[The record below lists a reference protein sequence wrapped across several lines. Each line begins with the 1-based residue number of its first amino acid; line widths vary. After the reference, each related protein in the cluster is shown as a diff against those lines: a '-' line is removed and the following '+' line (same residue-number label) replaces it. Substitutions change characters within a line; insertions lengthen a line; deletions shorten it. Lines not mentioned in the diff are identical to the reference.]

1 MWITKYCVKTL
12 KFNQIPRHFS
22 TEVKM
27 NMVPQESFSKFLA
40 DQFKVSDEKIEA
52 FLNKNVQFYNY
63 EKTHVLDVMNILTK
77 YSFRKSLILK
87 YPKLFS
93 LNPVTIENRV
103 NVLIECGFHDDVIP
117 DHLPSYLSLISRKT
131 IGDLKESKIIPDE
144 ISVQEQLVRCLS
156 GWPTSQ
162 PMPESWPDSS
172 TSLYQTRMRIL
183 QRYLELNIDL
193 PADEFQQKL
202 ITYPRIKHRPLK
214 VIDKIINIL
223 QNHLKMSNKKI
234 RTNFGILQ
242 SNPSNIELILKRV
255 RSLAGVDIKEIIQLK
270 PSLLNVNYKTL
281 QRNQDIL
288 NDYGIPFSSQRR
300 CFEVFSLSPDT
311 MQTRLSSIKNDAD
324 LQAHFCNPRIM
335 RLVYYKTKAD
345 ARLSI
350 LHEKNK
356 KCISINVLSG
366 CSEHYESFAYGEGDR
381 TKGVDNTRALCSLLE
396 DTYSYKQVQSSLQN
410 HKFFTQV
417 PLQNIHKLF
426 AYMTRQRFNL
436 DEIFNNCHLLLY
448 PLERVERYLL
458 PLLRYRGGV
467 EGIGQPAIQE
477 LTGYSFD
484 GVDFTRMSNYTI
496 LSLTLYLLEKDYYFS
511 GDGVWSNQN
520 NTPVVSVN

>member
-1 MWITKYCVKTL
+1 MWITKYCVKSL
-12 KFNQIPRHFS
+12 RFNHVSRYFS
-22 TEVKM
+22 AEVKM
-27 NMVPQESFSKFLA
+27 NLASPENFSKFLA
-40 DQFKVSDEKIEA
+40 DHFKVSDEKIEA

-63 EKTHVLDVMNILTK
+63 EKDHILDVMNVLRK
-77 YSFRKSLILK
+77 YSFRNSLILK

-93 LNPVTIENRV
+93 LSPVTIENRV
-103 NVLIECGFHDDVIP
+103 NVLKECGFHDNIIP

-131 IGDLKESKIIPDE
+131 IYDLKEKKIIPEDT
-144 ISVQEQLVRCLS
+144 SVQEQLVRCLS

-162 PMPESWPDSS
+162 PMPEPCSDSS

-214 VIDKIINIL
+214 VIDTIINIL
-223 QNHLKMSNKKI
+223 QNHLKISNKKI

-242 SNPSNIELILKRV
+242 SNPSNIELILKKV
-255 RSLAGVDIKEIIQLK
+255 RSLAGVDIKEIVQLK
-270 PSLLNVNYKTL
+270 PSILNVNYKTL
-281 QRNQDIL
+281 QKNQDIL

-300 CFEVFSLSPDT
+300 CFEVFLLSPDT
-311 MQTRLSSIKNDAD
+311 IQTRISSIKDDPD
-324 LQAHFCNPRIM
+324 LQAHFYNPRIM

-366 CSEHYESFAYGEGDR
+366 CSKHYESFAYSAGDQ
-381 TKGVDNTRALCSLLE
+381 TKGLDTTRALCSLLE
-396 DTYSYKQVQSSLQN
+396 DTYSYKEVQSSLQK

-417 PLQNIHKLF
+417 PLQNIHRLF
-426 AYMTRQRFNL
+426 TCMKQHFNL
-436 DEIFNNCHLLLY
+436 DEIFNNCHLVLY
-448 PLERVERYLL
+448 PLERVEHYLL

-467 EGIGQPAIQE
+467 EEVGEPTIQE
-477 LTGYSFD
+477 LSGSSFD
-484 GVDFTRMSNYTI
+484 GVELSRMSNYTI
-496 LSLTLYLLEKDYYFS
+496 LSLTLYLLERDYYFS
-511 GDGVWSNQN
+511 GDGVWSNQS
-520 NTPVVSVN
+520 NTPVVVVK